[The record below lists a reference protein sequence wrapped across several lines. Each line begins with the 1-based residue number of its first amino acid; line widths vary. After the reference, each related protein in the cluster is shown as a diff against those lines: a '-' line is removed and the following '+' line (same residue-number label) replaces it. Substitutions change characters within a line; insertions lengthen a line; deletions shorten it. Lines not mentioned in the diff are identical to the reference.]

1 MVPGVADSASPM
13 VASAFEVALCS
24 AVKTPVF
31 PAEGIAV
38 NLLAVPIGETP
49 VEVSYSAAYCFQV
62 L

>member
-1 MVPGVADSASPM
+1 M

-24 AVKTPVF
+24 AVKTPEF